1 MKYMPIAAAFA
12 ISTTGM
18 LLDDI
23 STVIGLSRGFVESNP
38 LYPYSMLVIPVFY
51 FSFIAM
57 LEVVRVKIIP
67 PKYGKYIVLLMIITA
82 LAAFRGFINNALL
95 LY

>member
-1 MKYMPIAAAFA
+1 MKYTPIAAALT

-38 LYPYSMLVIPVFY
+38 LYPYSMLVIPLFY
-51 FSFIAM
+51 FSFLVM
-57 LEVVRVKIIP
+57 LEIVRVKMIP
-67 PKYGKYIVLLMIITA
+67 PAYNKYFVLLTIIIA